1 VSESFP
7 DIRFRGQLRPS
18 QKDVVE
24 IVRDQLSAGDRK
36 FHVVAPPGSGKTVT
50 GLFLWAE
57 VLRRPAL
64 VLSPNSAIQS
74 QWAARTD
81 LFGVNG
87 ADIPSDLISTDP
99 KDPSLITSLTYQSV
113 TLPSRNEVM
122 LNDFAER
129 MWIDSL
135 INKDEAKDPTEALV
149 WINDLK
155 ERNPDYHNKR
165 LSYYRKQKRDEIIQ
179 AGELSGLLHES
190 SMETLGLLKERGI
203 GMLIL
208 DECHH
213 LLSHWGRVLAVTQQ
227 FLDDPIIVGLTATPP
242 DDMHKDTVDS
252 KRYREYFGPVDYEVP
267 VPAVVKDGFLAPYQD
282 LAYLI
287 RPTAEELRY
296 VARTSDQFTELV
308 HDLCNP
314 PMNEEGKPIREPLD
328 QYVQRIL
335 STLKLP
341 TGKADNWLDFQK
353 RASSF
358 AWSSR
363 YLLKELG
370 KTVPPGVPEFP
381 GIGNDEEDPAKK
393 ILDMESIVPVIS
405 WYLRHAL
412 RGSADK
418 EHHALAEKAISRLR
432 ILGVQITETGFQNC
446 ASPVSRILMYSKA
459 KAKAV
464 ISILKREKEVLEDTI
479 RAVVICDYER
489 TSAVTSEISHLL
501 DDEAGGA
508 VAAFREL
515 LNDEETD
522 ALDPILLT
530 GSTILID
537 DDLKDLIEYE
547 CLKWLKE
554 NKKKVTLEWAEDA
567 GFHVLKGKGKD
578 WAPRV
583 YVQMF
588 TELFQRGITRCLV
601 GTRGLLGEGWDANK
615 INVLI
620 DLTSVT
626 TSMSVNQLRG
636 RSFRLD
642 SNVPHKIANNW
653 DVVCIAPEF
662 TKGMDDYKRFKDKH
676 KRLYGVTDDGA
687 IEKGVGHVHASF
699 MGLRIDDVEESM
711 VNLNRDML
719 DRVGL
724 RSQFYELWKIGKP
737 YHPEPIK
744 AVEIK
749 SSRKGSDRGGFPPG
763 RMGDPEWTETTLT
776 EVIAKAIIRSL
787 FEAELIDAS
796 SWHELF
802 QKLHVSERNGGYI
815 RVFLEKADEKAS
827 AILSESLAQV
837 FGPIEDARY
846 LIERG
851 VDFEYQES
859 RFQETWVEQRLPNFL
874 SDFIILKTMKT
885 KRRFEVVRVH
895 AVPKA
900 LATKKETALIF
911 EKYWNKLVSPG
922 EVLYRQNS
930 QTQALMDK
938 ATEDGLIVNDAVHE
952 KEVFM

>member
-1 VSESFP
+1 MSESFP

-81 LFGVNG
+81 LFEFNG
-87 ADIPSDLISTDP
+87 TDIPSDWVSTDS
-99 KDPSLITSLTYQSV
+99 KNPSLITSLTYQSV

-135 INKDEAKDPTEALV
+135 IDKGEANDPAEALV

-155 ERNPDYHNKR
+155 ERNPDYHDKR

-190 SMETLGLLKERGI
+190 SMETLGLLRERGI
-203 GMLIL
+203 GIIIL

-227 FLDDPIIVGLTATPP
+227 FLGDPIIVGLTATPP
-242 DDMHKDTVDS
+242 DDMYKETVDS

-314 PMNEEGKPIREPLD
+314 PMNEGGNPIREPLD
-328 QYVQRIL
+328 QYVHRIL
-335 STLKLP
+335 NTLELP

-363 YLLKELG
+363 YLLKELE

-381 GIGNDEEDPAKK
+381 GRDNDEDDPAKK
-393 ILDMESIVPVIS
+393 ILDMESIVPAIS

-412 RGSADK
+412 RGSSVK

-446 ASPVSRILMYSKA
+446 ASPVARILMSSRA

-464 ISILKREKEVLEDTI
+464 ISILKR
-479 RAVVICDYER
+479 
-489 TSAVTSEISHLL
+489 
-501 DDEAGGA
+501 
-508 VAAFREL
+508 
-515 LNDEETD
+515 
-522 ALDPILLT
+522 
-530 GSTILID
+530 
-537 DDLKDLIEYE
+537 
-547 CLKWLKE
+547 
-554 NKKKVTLEWAEDA
+554 
-567 GFHVLKGKGKD
+567 
-578 WAPRV
+578 
-583 YVQMF
+583 
-588 TELFQRGITRCLV
+588 
-601 GTRGLLGEGWDANK
+601 
-615 INVLI
+615 
-620 DLTSVT
+620 
-626 TSMSVNQLRG
+626 
-636 RSFRLD
+636 
-642 SNVPHKIANNW
+642 
-653 DVVCIAPEF
+653 
-662 TKGMDDYKRFKDKH
+662 
-676 KRLYGVTDDGA
+676 
-687 IEKGVGHVHASF
+687 
-699 MGLRIDDVEESM
+699 
-711 VNLNRDML
+711 
-719 DRVGL
+719 
-724 RSQFYELWKIGKP
+724 
-737 YHPEPIK
+737 
-744 AVEIK
+744 
-749 SSRKGSDRGGFPPG
+749 
-763 RMGDPEWTETTLT
+763 
-776 EVIAKAIIRSL
+776 
-787 FEAELIDAS
+787 
-796 SWHELF
+796 
-802 QKLHVSERNGGYI
+802 
-815 RVFLEKADEKAS
+815 
-827 AILSESLAQV
+827 
-837 FGPIEDARY
+837 
-846 LIERG
+846 
-851 VDFEYQES
+851 
-859 RFQETWVEQRLPNFL
+859 
-874 SDFIILKTMKT
+874 
-885 KRRFEVVRVH
+885 
-895 AVPKA
+895 
-900 LATKKETALIF
+900 
-911 EKYWNKLVSPG
+911 
-922 EVLYRQNS
+922 
-930 QTQALMDK
+930 
-938 ATEDGLIVNDAVHE
+938 
-952 KEVFM
+952 